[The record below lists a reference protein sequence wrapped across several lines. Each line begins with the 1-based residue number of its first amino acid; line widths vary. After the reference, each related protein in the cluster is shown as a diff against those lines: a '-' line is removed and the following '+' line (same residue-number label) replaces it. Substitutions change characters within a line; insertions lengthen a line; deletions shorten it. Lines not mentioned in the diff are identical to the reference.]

1 MRHTPLQFLRHDLKK
16 TKRKKAMR
24 LPKWSFL
31 SRFRL
36 RFMFQNVTNYL
47 ILFVGIWFIGI
58 MLAMAV
64 GMPETLDYYKSNVSD
79 MMFTNYQ
86 YVLKSYENEDG
97 DIITTNNKDAEKFN
111 MTSLQHKS
119 DTLDEEISVYG
130 IEDDSRYVKISDQS
144 ALKGNEAYI
153 SASYADKYS
162 LSVGETVVLDENMRT
177 NSMSLRLQESMIIA
191 RHWQYFCRMNNI
203 VKSLTWTVMH
213 LQAISRIQ
221 RSRILMMMR
230 SQPLSQNTTLRKCVT
245 SWIIPW
251 ALI

>member
-1 MRHTPLQFLRHDLKK
+1 
-16 TKRKKAMR
+16 MR

-36 RFMFQNVTNYL
+36 RIMFQNVTNYL

-86 YVLKSYENEDG
+86 YVLKSYENEEG
-97 DIITTNNKDAEKFN
+97 DIITTDNKDAEKFN
-111 MTSLQHKS
+111 MTSQQHKS

-130 IEDDSRYVKISDQS
+130 IEDDSRYVKISNLS

-162 LSVGETVVLDENMRT
+162 LSVGDTVVLDEKYENK
-177 NSMSLRLQESMIIA
+177 
-191 RHWQYFCRMNNI
+191 QYEFE
-203 VKSLTWTVMH
+203 V
-213 LQAISRIQ
+213 A
-221 RSRILMMMR
+221 
-230 SQPLSQNTTLRKCVT
+230 
-245 SWIIPW
+245 
-251 ALI
+251 